1 MGEGFRGGGVA
12 GYAEAHAARRGGRHE
27 QAPCAP
33 HRTNATHGWPPCR
46 DDDACGPRARG
57 GTQVNAVAAVLEN
70 GFSYARF
77 SVVVG
82 ALVVFRMFSLL
93 CRLLFK
99 VVLGGPLGP

>member
-1 MGEGFRGGGVA
+1 MSRRRVPHTVQMRHIA
-12 GYAEAHAARRGGRHE
+12 GTA
-27 QAPCAP
+27 QAV
-33 HRTNATHGWPPCR
+33 PPCR